1 MMSVPRRFSHEQVA
15 RYVDRIGVPIP
26 PEVTVDWLDA
36 AQRAHLAHVPFEAL
50 NICPLDHQ
58 LSLDPF
64 EMYDKIVDQHR
75 GGYCFE
81 LNGLL
86 GDMLEAIGFGVH
98 RYEARFVAPA
108 RGGRLTYDHLM
119 LGATI
124 PGDQQEWAVDVG
136 AGRDGPMGIVPF
148 AAVSDNRRYRVAF
161 QDEHWELTEVHP
173 DGSERG
179 LIEWLPDPVR
189 LHDFADRHAALQD
202 DPESPFRQ
210 APLCTIVTESGRDTL
225 AGWTLIETRDG
236 NRSERVLQDAAEVHA
251 ILRERFGIDLG
262 ATTWWDGPK
271 P

>member
-15 RYVDRIGVPIP
+15 RYVDRIGAPTP

-50 NICPLDHQ
+50 DICPLNRQ
-58 LSLDPF
+58 LSLDVLDI
-64 EMYDKIVDQHR
+64 YDKIVERRR

-86 GDMLEAIGFGVH
+86 GAMLEAIGFRVN
-98 RYEARFVAPA
+98 RYQARFIEAA
-108 RGGRLTYDHLM
+108 RGGRLIYDHLV
-119 LGATI
+119 LGVQL
-124 PGDQQEWAVDVG
+124 PDDRREWVVDVG
-136 AGRDGPMGIVPF
+136 AGRDGPVGVAPF
-148 AAVSDNRRYRVAF
+148 GAMSEGKRYCVAF
-161 QDEHWELTEVHP
+161 QDEHWELIQAYP
-173 DGSERG
+173 DGSGRG
-179 LIEWLPDPVR
+179 MIEWLPDPVKLGYFAEPNWR
-189 LHDFADRHAALQD
+189 LCT
-202 DPESPFRQ
+202 DPASPFRQ
-210 APLCTIVTESGRDTL
+210 SPLCTIVTDGGRDTL

-251 ILRERFGIDLG
+251 ILRERFGINLG